1 MSSVASWIFKLV
13 VAGQGGV
20 GKTALVQ
27 RFCTNTFVT
36 DHKMTIGAAF
46 SIKDITFDNGVSIK
60 LQIWDFAGETR
71 FRFLLGDYCR
81 GASGALIAF
90 DVTDYETFTA
100 LPEWITIIRKEAP
113 NVPILLV
120 GTKYD
125 LPNHQVPY
133 EIAAQY
139 AQDAACIG
147 AAYVSSK
154 SAVNVED
161 AFMSIGKWM
170 VYWATL
176 PTQ

>member
-1 MSSVASWIFKLV
+1 MSAASWIFKLI
-13 VAGQGGV
+13 VAGAGGV

-60 LQIWDFAGETR
+60 LQIWDFAGEER

-81 GASGALIAF
+81 GASGALCCF
-90 DVTDYETFTA
+90 DVSDYETFRQ
-100 LPEWITIIRKEAP
+100 LPQWIEIIRKEAM
-113 NVPILLV
+113 NIPILLV

-125 LPNHQVPY
+125 LPNHQVSY
-133 EIAAQY
+133 EVAQQY
-139 AQDAACIG
+139 AQDAGCIG
-147 AAYVSSK
+147 AAFCSSK
-154 SAVNVED
+154 TAVNVEE

-170 VYWATL
+170 VYYATQ
-176 PTQ
+176 PQQ

>member
-1 MSSVASWIFKLV
+1 MTVASWIFKLIV
-13 VAGQGGV
+13 SGAGGV

-27 RFCTNTFVT
+27 RFCTNTFIT

-46 SIKDITFDNGVSIK
+46 SIKDITFENGVSIK
-60 LQIWDFAGETR
+60 LQIWDFAGEER

-81 GASGALIAF
+81 GASGALVCF
-90 DVTDYETFTA
+90 DITDYETFKQ

-113 NVPILLV
+113 AVPILLV

-133 EIAAQY
+133 EVAAQY
-139 AQDAACIG
+139 SSDAGCIG
-147 AAYVSSK
+147 AAFCSSK
-154 SAVNVED
+154 NATNVEE

-170 VYWATL
+170 VYYATL
-176 PTQ
+176 PQQG